1 MATPAY
7 DEEEW
12 DDGPPDEL
20 LHSNVAD
27 ITESEKADFLQLI
40 RQGYDRREAAKIL
53 GYKARPWRSLTS
65 PLSSFYDEAFTNA
78 YFTALGSP
86 DTKMQY
92 VERLRERVRQF
103 AFEGEV
109 RLLEKEAM
117 VHLPEWAVLR
127 QKDVNVNVLAVFE
140 QHLKE
145 LPTDLLKQVLDRLE
159 AGDSLEDATAIE
171 DAEILELPPPSDDVP
186 PAGETDG
193 NGDQP

>member
-27 ITESEKADFLQLI
+27 ITENEKAEFLQLI

-65 PLSSFYDEAFTNA
+65 PLSSFYDERFTNA
-78 YFTALGSP
+78 YFAAVGSP
-86 DTKMQY
+86 DTKMHY
-92 VERLRERVRQF
+92 IERLREEVRKR
-103 AFEGEV
+103 ALTDSD

-127 QKDVNVNVLAVFE
+127 QKDVNVNVRAVFE
-140 QHLKE
+140 QHLKG

-171 DAEILELPPPSDDVP
+171 DAEILELPPPSDEVP
-186 PAGETDG
+186 PAGETD
-193 NGDQP
+193 DDEDRP